1 MELKTYVPDPLNEQ
15 ASILVDAQTDIKTA
29 IKKGVLGGAS
39 FVVISAEVRK
49 IISRTIARIRSPP
62 LQKDA
67 RVSLMKFAN
76 KAYSDFQATLN
87 LNGTLLA
94 AVVLLSERITERK
107 ANGLQGKY
115 FVPKTP
121 REIDAVEQVAERTE
135 IRLRAYDRGLPLQ
148 EFQKTYIDRVSRA
161 LSGLAEEKALDPN
174 DVTGRNSLRNLA
186 EMQVRYE
193 RHLQEIADLKNSGT
207 RLVVCSVHADC
218 SDRCAPWQGRVYSLD
233 GTSGTTEDGR
243 KFIPLE
249 TATDI
254 YYTTKAGRTYKNGLL
269 GFNCYDDKTEV
280 YTNEGWKLFKDLNGN
295 ELFYTL
301 NPSTKESAWQR
312 AVNFFRKKHI
322 GKMIHLKSA
331 TTDLCVTPDH
341 NLLYFTQK
349 DKALRFKPAAEF
361 STATFLTCGQDWNA
375 RDIESVTIGGK
386 EVDGDLFCKFMAY
399 YLADGSLHNL
409 HAIKIAQQNND
420 EMFNELSN
428 LPFKV
433 WHDKEKIVIYGKE
446 LAQELKRFGVCT
458 QKYIPE
464 IIKQMSRRQL
474 RLFLEAYIKTDGYA
488 SKAKSINGYVRN
500 PHLSVFTTSK
510 RMAADLGEVAMK
522 AGFRPRFDI
531 QQCAGREIKFRNG
544 KYTINNNLIVIHLNY
559 FVNVTHLKKS
569 VEDYNGF
576 VYCVEVPNH
585 TLLVRRNGRVIWCGN
600 CRHKLLPYKANM
612 VIPFV
617 SETERKKEDA
627 ITKRQRA
634 LERAV
639 IGYREEALMY
649 KGNNAEKY
657 REARRNAVEV
667 YDEYKRFSKKNG
679 RAYYP
684 DRVKIL

>member
-1 MELKTYVPDPLNEQ
+1 MKTYVPDPLNEQ

-49 IISRTIARIRSPP
+49 IISRTIARIRSPT

-107 ANGLQGKY
+107 ANGIQGKY

-121 REIDAVEQVAERTE
+121 REIDAVEQVAERTK

-148 EFQKTYIDRVSRA
+148 EFQKTYIDRVSKA
-161 LSGLAEEKALDPN
+161 LGGLAEEKALDPN

-218 SDRCAPWQGRVYSLD
+218 SERCAPWQGRVYSLD

-249 TATDI
+249 TATDV

-269 GFNCYDDKTEV
+269 GFNC
-280 YTNEGWKLFKDLNGN
+280 
-295 ELFYTL
+295 
-301 NPSTKESAWQR
+301 
-312 AVNFFRKKHI
+312 
-322 GKMIHLKSA
+322 
-331 TTDLCVTPDH
+331 
-341 NLLYFTQK
+341 
-349 DKALRFKPAAEF
+349 
-361 STATFLTCGQDWNA
+361 
-375 RDIESVTIGGK
+375 
-386 EVDGDLFCKFMAY
+386 
-399 YLADGSLHNL
+399 
-409 HAIKIAQQNND
+409 
-420 EMFNELSN
+420 
-428 LPFKV
+428 
-433 WHDKEKIVIYGKE
+433 
-446 LAQELKRFGVCT
+446 
-458 QKYIPE
+458 
-464 IIKQMSRRQL
+464 
-474 RLFLEAYIKTDGYA
+474 
-488 SKAKSINGYVRN
+488 
-500 PHLSVFTTSK
+500 
-510 RMAADLGEVAMK
+510 
-522 AGFRPRFDI
+522 
-531 QQCAGREIKFRNG
+531 
-544 KYTINNNLIVIHLNY
+544 
-559 FVNVTHLKKS
+559 
-569 VEDYNGF
+569 
-576 VYCVEVPNH
+576 
-585 TLLVRRNGRVIWCGN
+585 
-600 CRHKLLPYKANM
+600 RHRLLPYKANM

-657 REARRNAVEV
+657 REARRNAVEI

>member
-1 MELKTYVPDPLNEQ
+1 MEMKTYVPDPLNEQ

-49 IISRTIARIRSPP
+49 IISRTIARIRSPT

-107 ANGLQGKY
+107 ANGIQGKY

-148 EFQKTYIDRVSRA
+148 EFQKTYIDRVSKA
-161 LSGLAEEKALDPN
+161 LGGLAEEKALDPN

-218 SDRCAPWQGRVYSLD
+218 SERCAPWQGRVYSLD
-233 GTSGTTEDGR
+233 GTSGITEDGR

-249 TATDI
+249 TATDV

-269 GFNCYDDKTEV
+269 GFNC
-280 YTNEGWKLFKDLNGN
+280 
-295 ELFYTL
+295 
-301 NPSTKESAWQR
+301 
-312 AVNFFRKKHI
+312 
-322 GKMIHLKSA
+322 
-331 TTDLCVTPDH
+331 
-341 NLLYFTQK
+341 
-349 DKALRFKPAAEF
+349 
-361 STATFLTCGQDWNA
+361 
-375 RDIESVTIGGK
+375 
-386 EVDGDLFCKFMAY
+386 
-399 YLADGSLHNL
+399 
-409 HAIKIAQQNND
+409 
-420 EMFNELSN
+420 
-428 LPFKV
+428 
-433 WHDKEKIVIYGKE
+433 
-446 LAQELKRFGVCT
+446 
-458 QKYIPE
+458 
-464 IIKQMSRRQL
+464 
-474 RLFLEAYIKTDGYA
+474 
-488 SKAKSINGYVRN
+488 
-500 PHLSVFTTSK
+500 
-510 RMAADLGEVAMK
+510 
-522 AGFRPRFDI
+522 
-531 QQCAGREIKFRNG
+531 
-544 KYTINNNLIVIHLNY
+544 
-559 FVNVTHLKKS
+559 
-569 VEDYNGF
+569 
-576 VYCVEVPNH
+576 
-585 TLLVRRNGRVIWCGN
+585 
-600 CRHKLLPYKANM
+600 RHRLLPYKANM

-657 REARRNAVEV
+657 REARRNAVEI

>member
-1 MELKTYVPDPLNEQ
+1 MEMKTYVPDPLNEQ

-49 IISRTIARIRSPP
+49 IISRTIPQIRSPT

-107 ANGLQGKY
+107 ANGIQGKY

-148 EFQKTYIDRVSRA
+148 EFQKTYIDRVSKA
-161 LSGLAEEKALDPN
+161 LGGLAEEKALDPN

-218 SDRCAPWQGRVYSLD
+218 SERCAPWQGRVYSLD

-269 GFNCYDDKTEV
+269 GFNC
-280 YTNEGWKLFKDLNGN
+280 
-295 ELFYTL
+295 
-301 NPSTKESAWQR
+301 
-312 AVNFFRKKHI
+312 
-322 GKMIHLKSA
+322 
-331 TTDLCVTPDH
+331 
-341 NLLYFTQK
+341 
-349 DKALRFKPAAEF
+349 
-361 STATFLTCGQDWNA
+361 
-375 RDIESVTIGGK
+375 
-386 EVDGDLFCKFMAY
+386 
-399 YLADGSLHNL
+399 
-409 HAIKIAQQNND
+409 
-420 EMFNELSN
+420 
-428 LPFKV
+428 
-433 WHDKEKIVIYGKE
+433 
-446 LAQELKRFGVCT
+446 
-458 QKYIPE
+458 
-464 IIKQMSRRQL
+464 
-474 RLFLEAYIKTDGYA
+474 
-488 SKAKSINGYVRN
+488 
-500 PHLSVFTTSK
+500 
-510 RMAADLGEVAMK
+510 
-522 AGFRPRFDI
+522 
-531 QQCAGREIKFRNG
+531 
-544 KYTINNNLIVIHLNY
+544 
-559 FVNVTHLKKS
+559 
-569 VEDYNGF
+569 
-576 VYCVEVPNH
+576 
-585 TLLVRRNGRVIWCGN
+585 
-600 CRHKLLPYKANM
+600 RHRLLPYKANM

-639 IGYREEALMY
+639 IGYREKALMY

-657 REARRNAVEV
+657 REARRNAVEI

>member
-1 MELKTYVPDPLNEQ
+1 MNLKTYVPDPLNEQ

-49 IISRTIARIRSPP
+49 IISRTIARIRSPT

-107 ANGLQGKY
+107 ANGIQGKY

-148 EFQKTYIDRVSRA
+148 EFQKTYIDRVSKA
-161 LSGLAEEKALDPN
+161 LGGLAEEKALDPN

-218 SDRCAPWQGRVYSLD
+218 SERCAPWQGRVYSLD

-249 TATDI
+249 TATDV

-269 GFNCYDDKTEV
+269 GFNC
-280 YTNEGWKLFKDLNGN
+280 
-295 ELFYTL
+295 
-301 NPSTKESAWQR
+301 
-312 AVNFFRKKHI
+312 
-322 GKMIHLKSA
+322 
-331 TTDLCVTPDH
+331 
-341 NLLYFTQK
+341 
-349 DKALRFKPAAEF
+349 
-361 STATFLTCGQDWNA
+361 
-375 RDIESVTIGGK
+375 
-386 EVDGDLFCKFMAY
+386 
-399 YLADGSLHNL
+399 
-409 HAIKIAQQNND
+409 
-420 EMFNELSN
+420 
-428 LPFKV
+428 
-433 WHDKEKIVIYGKE
+433 
-446 LAQELKRFGVCT
+446 
-458 QKYIPE
+458 
-464 IIKQMSRRQL
+464 
-474 RLFLEAYIKTDGYA
+474 
-488 SKAKSINGYVRN
+488 
-500 PHLSVFTTSK
+500 
-510 RMAADLGEVAMK
+510 
-522 AGFRPRFDI
+522 
-531 QQCAGREIKFRNG
+531 
-544 KYTINNNLIVIHLNY
+544 
-559 FVNVTHLKKS
+559 
-569 VEDYNGF
+569 
-576 VYCVEVPNH
+576 
-585 TLLVRRNGRVIWCGN
+585 
-600 CRHKLLPYKANM
+600 RHRLLPYKANM

-657 REARRNAVEV
+657 REARRNAVEI

>member
-49 IISRTIARIRSPP
+49 IISRTIARIRSPT

-107 ANGLQGKY
+107 VNGLQGKY

-218 SDRCAPWQGRVYSLD
+218 SDRCVPWQGRVYSLD

-269 GFNCYDDKTEV
+269 GF
-280 YTNEGWKLFKDLNGN
+280 
-295 ELFYTL
+295 
-301 NPSTKESAWQR
+301 
-312 AVNFFRKKHI
+312 
-322 GKMIHLKSA
+322 
-331 TTDLCVTPDH
+331 
-341 NLLYFTQK
+341 
-349 DKALRFKPAAEF
+349 
-361 STATFLTCGQDWNA
+361 
-375 RDIESVTIGGK
+375 
-386 EVDGDLFCKFMAY
+386 
-399 YLADGSLHNL
+399 
-409 HAIKIAQQNND
+409 
-420 EMFNELSN
+420 
-428 LPFKV
+428 
-433 WHDKEKIVIYGKE
+433 
-446 LAQELKRFGVCT
+446 
-458 QKYIPE
+458 
-464 IIKQMSRRQL
+464 
-474 RLFLEAYIKTDGYA
+474 
-488 SKAKSINGYVRN
+488 
-500 PHLSVFTTSK
+500 
-510 RMAADLGEVAMK
+510 
-522 AGFRPRFDI
+522 
-531 QQCAGREIKFRNG
+531 
-544 KYTINNNLIVIHLNY
+544 
-559 FVNVTHLKKS
+559 
-569 VEDYNGF
+569 
-576 VYCVEVPNH
+576 
-585 TLLVRRNGRVIWCGN
+585 N

-657 REARRNAVEV
+657 REARRNAVEI